1 MVEYIRKC
9 YYVDHVNEKGIVENV
24 CQLSV
29 FILHSCWKS
38 PRCPTSFWSQTESC
52 RPQKKP
58 FDIWKV
64 QCLYCIV
71 INGVT
76 LSVSTLLSTPS
87 YSVRLNPQWWW
98 SDTGGGCWCSY
109 WSWRCILYR
118 QTGNDEETQVLSRT
132 SWPKHVGQDLLI
144 FSITYKS
151 VLVIEMVSNT
161 FVGLFQV
168 WLQPRIYFPWL
179 QRTVSSSHWE
189 WWGGIATKFWT
200 IILEVFCEPCNSH
213 ITV

>member
-1 MVEYIRKC
+1 MLLCRPCKWKGNCWKC
-9 YYVDHVNEKGIVENV
+9 LSTFCLHFA
-24 CQLSV
+24 QLLKVSQV
-29 FILHSCWKS
+29 SNFILVTNWELS
-38 PRCPTSFWSQTESC
+38 TSKET
-52 RPQKKP
+52 
-58 FDIWKV
+58 IWHLKGTMS
-64 QCLYCIV
+64 LFY
-71 INGVT
+71 NGVT

-109 WSWRCILYR
+109 WSWWCILYR
-118 QTGNDEETQVLSRT
+118 QTGNDEETQVLSQT

-168 WLQPRIYFPWL
+168 WLQPRIYSPWL

-189 WWGGIATKFWT
+189 WWGGIATFWT
-200 IILEVFCEPCNSH
+200 LILEVFCEPCNSH